1 MYPPES
7 KLLGVPVFH
16 TFYITALEGKKNRPE
31 TVSSSV
37 LDVSILN
44 YWFLCA
50 VGKFPVC
57 SSFCMAVVSMW
68 QSNTQLHAS
77 VYLLLPLVTWKRQK
91 EHRAK
96 INPLPD
102 CLKYYG

>member
-7 KLLGVPVFH
+7 KLLGVPVLH
-16 TFYITALEGKKNRPE
+16 TFYITAFFLWRKKKNRPE

-44 YWFLCA
+44 YWFLCT
-50 VGKFPVC
+50 VGKFPVR
-57 SSFCMAVVSMW
+57 SSFCMAVASMW

-77 VYLLLPLVTWKRQK
+77 DYLLLPLVTWTRQK

-96 INPLPD
+96 II
-102 CLKYYG
+102 KSFT